1 MKPLLFFLIVFASQ
15 SANLADS
22 LVGRLG
28 LKADYFSVGL
38 TSLACAALIIRRHTA
53 IVVSASLLMIMASL
67 PSSMTGAILDRD
79 YLYGLFVAALVAPYV
94 VDRFEESPYQ
104 GQTRPGAARLPRTND
119 RIRSV
124 DLSGWKICKYR
135 SRGREDAICR
145 DPESVFYR
153 LETQSRP
160 WKYCRHRN

>member
-94 VDRFEESPYQ
+94 VDRFE
-104 GQTRPGAARLPRTND
+104 
-119 RIRSV
+119 
-124 DLSGWKICKYR
+124 
-135 SRGREDAICR
+135 
-145 DPESVFYR
+145 
-153 LETQSRP
+153 
-160 WKYCRHRN
+160 